1 MSALLKFQTLAIEQD
16 QAPPPRPVLNI
27 LADDITPLP
36 DVVYIDHF
44 NWLGNP
50 LLLANAEFERYKKII
65 YRHFEIEQGKRDFIN
80 QRNQSDY
87 ELKCEI
93 LSCTQNQ
100 TIPPFLIN
108 YDKQRKVIK
117 RTFKKIAKTPR
128 YEREY
133 VIRQGIKKPYIIQS
147 VYDDR
152 AFEVKLA
159 EHTEKLV
166 KRGELPPDY
175 YRRLILRQLAQG
187 KAIPLQTLAENDIVF
202 FYRYQYPHIVPFGEP
217 RPEPVTVSRLQ
228 REQRQ
233 PQGVSDFVLIDH
245 NDWQQYAN
253 MQRLYDKLPP
263 HLPLAKTK
271 KEPSNIYIDKEK
283 VSDYAYFTPNRKGLK
298 NYIHCVVFDLDP
310 IDKNCGDLFSQN
322 FFKWQDAGLPPPNLI
337 IANPHK
343 HGSYQLIYHLS
354 APIRTS
360 ERYPCLRQMDWLN
373 RIVKRMATLL
383 GADIGFNGGRSKNPF
398 SSEHDVYVSGA
409 EPYTL
414 QQLSDQ
420 CDLVAWEQEQ
430 AEIARNAPKS
440 TSKPSKSGL
449 GINVPSKGI
458 YGYIDPVRAK
468 NDQHFKGKGV
478 FVEEFYWQLGQ
489 NGRAFESIRHKAY
502 KKAYLTPHDLELFIL
517 NEYNEFQANFTKP
530 MPLCDIRASVKSIL
544 KFCIRVFGEGNG
556 TLDDEF
562 KQKLKKSSELYSEHA
577 RQLFSIKQRNRVNVR
592 WQGYDDKKAQAL
604 AMLKDGVKQADICQ
618 ELQVSKMT
626 LSRWKKGS
634 NIR

>member
-1 MSALLKFQTLAIEQD
+1 MSALANQTLAIEQD
-16 QAPPPRPVLNI
+16 QTPPPRPVLNV
-27 LADDITPLP
+27 LADDITFLP
-36 DVVYIDHF
+36 EVIYIDHF
-44 NWLGNP
+44 NWLDNP
-50 LLLANAEFERYKKII
+50 ILLANAEFERYKKII
-65 YRHFEIEQGKRDFIN
+65 YKHFEIVQGKRDYIN
-80 QRNQSDY
+80 QRNQSEY
-87 ELKCEI
+87 VLKCEI
-93 LSCTQNQ
+93 LSCTQYQ
-100 TIPPFLIN
+100 PIPPFLIN

-128 YEREY
+128 KEREY
-133 VIRQGIKKPYIIQS
+133 IIWQGIKKPYIIQR
-147 VYDDR
+147 VYDDKD
-152 AFEVKLA
+152 FEVKLA
-159 EHTEKLV
+159 ERTEELV
-166 KRGELPPDY
+166 KNGQLPPDY
-175 YRRLILRQLAQG
+175 YRRLILRQLAQN
-187 KAIPLQTLAENDIVF
+187 KAIPLATLAEHNIVF

-217 RPEPVTVSRLQ
+217 QPQVITVSRLARQ
-228 REQRQ
+228 HHQ
-233 PQGVSDFVLIDH
+233 PQGIADFVLI
-245 NDWQQYAN
+245 NTADWQQYAN
-253 MQRLYDKLPP
+253 MARLYDKLPP
-263 HLPLAKTK
+263 HLPLAKVK
-271 KEPSNIYIDKEK
+271 KEPTNIYIDKDK
-283 VSDYAYFTPNRKGLK
+283 VSDYAYFTPNRRGAK

-322 FFKWQDAGLPPPNLI
+322 FFKWQDVGLSPPNLI
-337 IANPHK
+337 IANPNK

-360 ERYPCLRQMDWLN
+360 EKYPCLRQTDWLN
-373 RIVKRMATLL
+373 RIVECMSHLL

-502 KKAYLTPHDLELFIL
+502 KKAYLRPKDLELFIL
-517 NEYNEFQANFTKP
+517 DEYMEFQANFTKP

-544 KFCIRVFGEGNG
+544 KFCINTFGEGNG

-562 KQKLKKSSELYSEHA
+562 KQKVKQSSKLYSEQA
-577 RQLFSIKQRNRVNVR
+577 QALFSIKQRNRVKKR

-604 AMLKDGVKQADICQ
+604 AMLKDGVKQADICR
-618 ELQVSKMT
+618 ELHVSKDT
-626 LSRWKKGS
+626 LRRWKKS
-634 NIR
+634 V